1 MVVSGCALE
10 VEKYVP
16 LGDKVAHPS
25 AITHDGER
33 FYVVNSD
40 MERVHNAGSILTLN
54 QQGDKLGVIS
64 TPRLGRFIV
73 ARQPFLVVGYSP
85 TNQYKTPAQ
94 LIIYDAREPKN
105 LRVYKKFELSCSPI
119 SATVPRNYNYF
130 SVSCDDGKLHVGYFT
145 KSATADLPDIK
156 LRLVR
161 DYGPHARRAVHID
174 TKHHHLYAFSTDWQ
188 RSEFEDVIMADSLE
202 YVTTPQEPEMQGPV
216 DFKGVV
222 SSRSAVPLYEVKRSN
237 EIPDAWESLTQLTL
251 EEQHEMWSQ
260 YQVAILDLRELA
272 QNQFAFVDRYADQ
285 AQSEFRW
292 LYFQPESSTVA
303 VPKKHKYYRSN
314 FWQVVA
320 DPQDSARFFIS
331 QRGVQGQAKN
341 ADVNSIYQVEI
352 VGSPFAVEDTDEGED
367 SDDSTS
373 DELDEMAAVDAAD
386 TPSHPQTV
394 EFLKFSKAWG
404 HGSQSSIYSRS
415 LEDMLS
421 VVGPHVN
428 SKIRFTGNFE
438 LMEHN
443 NSRLFLINDF
453 RDPSLFD
460 NNAYSLTLTGLKQG
474 SPEDL
479 MVFTNRSRS
488 YFAIAAIDDIVL
500 AGTFYTHTLSL
511 FAVTQDN
518 KLRFIKDIH

>member
-1 MVVSGCALE
+1 
-10 VEKYVP
+10 
-16 LGDKVAHPS
+16 
-25 AITHDGER
+25 
-33 FYVVNSD
+33 
-40 MERVHNAGSILTLN
+40 ME
-54 QQGDKLGVIS
+54 
-64 TPRLGRFIV
+64 
-73 ARQPFLVVGYSP
+73 
-85 TNQYKTPAQ
+85 
-94 LIIYDAREPKN
+94 
-105 LRVYKKFELSCSPI
+105 
-119 SATVPRNYNYF
+119 
-130 SVSCDDGKLHVGYFT
+130 
-145 KSATADLPDIK
+145 
-156 LRLVR
+156 
-161 DYGPHARRAVHID
+161 
-174 TKHHHLYAFSTDWQ
+174 
-188 RSEFEDVIMADSLE
+188 
-202 YVTTPQEPEMQGPV
+202 
-216 DFKGVV
+216 
-222 SSRSAVPLYEVKRSN
+222 
-237 EIPDAWESLTQLTL
+237 
-251 EEQHEMWSQ
+251 
-260 YQVAILDLRELA
+260 
-272 QNQFAFVDRYADQ
+272 
-285 AQSEFRW
+285 
-292 LYFQPESSTVA
+292 

-352 VGSPFAVEDTDEGED
+352 VGSPFAVEDTGEG
-367 SDDSTS
+367 DDSTS
-373 DELDEMAAVDAAD
+373 DESDEMDAGDEAD

-415 LEDMLS
+415 LEDVLS

-438 LMEHN
+438 LMQHN
-443 NSRLFLINDF
+443 DSRLFLINDF

-488 YFAIAAIDDIVL
+488 YFAIAAIADIVL